1 LPDDQPIEGNSL
13 TRTLGDV
20 QSRTDNFE
28 RLLLKR
34 WIQLESPINWQQ
46 LNMFEQR
53 NTIVDSVDVRKSALG
68 MLGRYAESL
77 VDETCP
83 ADAPRSSWNLAKLN
97 TELTMLESDVP
108 LPPTRSAQTPEA
120 MLEMVSA
127 WMEEALES
135 KIQSLGLTGS
145 YADEFLGRAMLRCID
160 ADWLQYRK
168 KAQDMMAAVTWPKL
182 SDDAA
187 WRRTVEQFKEQLGK
201 EYSEFQKNLV
211 KNYLSTI
218 IGVRK
223 SGEKRSSTSS
233 NPYRG
238 VNRNDLCPCGSGK
251 KFKQCHGRPKENA

>member
-1 LPDDQPIEGNSL
+1 
-13 TRTLGDV
+13 
-20 QSRTDNFE
+20 
-28 RLLLKR
+28 
-34 WIQLESPINWQQ
+34 
-46 LNMFEQR
+46 
-53 NTIVDSVDVRKSALG
+53 
-68 MLGRYAESL
+68 
-77 VDETCP
+77 
-83 ADAPRSSWNLAKLN
+83 
-97 TELTMLESDVP
+97 MLESDVP

-145 YADEFLGRAMLRCID
+145 YADEFLGRVMLRCID

-223 SGEKRSSTSS
+223 SGEKRSSTPS

-238 VNRNDLCPCGSGK
+238 INRNDLCPCGSGK